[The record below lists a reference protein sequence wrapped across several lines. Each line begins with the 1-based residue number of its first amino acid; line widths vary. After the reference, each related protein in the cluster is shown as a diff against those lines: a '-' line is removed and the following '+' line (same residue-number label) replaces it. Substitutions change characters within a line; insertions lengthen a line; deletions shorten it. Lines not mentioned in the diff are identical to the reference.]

1 MNSYLQNIAQ
11 VFAQQVGTEL
21 SKYTFV
27 FPNHRAGLFFR
38 KHLGKAINQ
47 PIFAPKIIT
56 INECFAS
63 LSDLR
68 VTDQLT
74 LLLRLYKIYSQQ
86 RNNAEP
92 LEQFIHWGKMML
104 ADFSEIDNH
113 LIQDVKSLY
122 ALVEDIHD
130 IDVHFSALSPK
141 QINAIKNFW
150 GEFHQSS
157 ANNQDSHMHKQFIRT
172 WQLLYPLYTGLQE
185 SLLEDQLAYEGLLHR
200 QVIAHWEEIPIE
212 RFSQQYVFIGF
223 NATTESEH
231 RLMLELQKM
240 NRADF
245 YFDYQ
250 DQILQDPQNAA
261 SRFMAGNQ
269 LVFRSR
275 YKLPEA
281 PTNNQ
286 LQDKDITLVTV
297 SSSVSQTHQIHEI
310 LSTFKESITDWTRT
324 AVVLP
329 NEELLIPLLHT
340 IPDGIDKVNV
350 TMGYPLRATSSFMLI
365 AYPEQYIIP
374 MPQDGHEFIQRIR
387 KELQAMRNNT
397 NSESIYQMLKIVDLL
412 EQAMYSNTDIQ
423 FAVEA
428 IQQLLKM
435 LTMEMTIPYT
445 GEPLEGLQIMGV
457 LETRAL
463 EFDNI
468 IIADFNDDIYPGRSR
483 NNSFIPYTLRRGFD
497 LPTIERQDAIFAY
510 NFYRML
516 THAKNIWFIA
526 NTHADE
532 QRSGELSR
540 YYYQLL
546 WQYQVPIKHIIINDK
561 LLSNIPQRLPISK
574 TQDTLD
580 ILSKYFTTSP
590 QKRSL
595 SATALGEYLR
605 CQKSFYYKYVE
616 NIHDKE
622 EDESV
627 SISNKTFGEVYHEI
641 MQYLYTPLEGK
652 IVLEADIEALK
663 RDVYNDQYWS
673 NLEPLT
679 KLQGDELAEKV
690 IRNCVYTTLEHDL
703 NLVPFEYYK
712 SELGTLRTLEIPSLK
727 EELSFFGKIDRIDVK
742 NDCMRII
749 DYKTGSATLDFTSM
763 SEIFGR
769 SKNTEDEELSIRNEG
784 NRYILQTLLYCWLLE
799 GDKRIQVLQEK
810 HANALGVSPGI
821 YSVRQLN
828 DESKPTYLHKKGEE
842 VLYTRDIADEF
853 INQLTELIEEIYNP
867 DLPFY
872 PTQDMRKCEGC
883 YLSEI
888 CLITKEKED
897 A

>member
-1 MNSYLQNIAQ
+1 MHSYLESIAQ
-11 VFAQQVGTEL
+11 VFASEVGIEL
-21 SKYTFV
+21 SQYTFV

-38 KHLGKAINQ
+38 KHLCKALQQ

-63 LSDLR
+63 LTHLQ
-68 VTDQLT
+68 VADQLT
-74 LLLRLYKIYSQQ
+74 LLLRLYRAYKK
-86 RNNAEP
+86 RRENAEE
-92 LEQFIHWGKMML
+92 LEHFLHWGKMML
-104 ADFSEIDNH
+104 ADFSEVDNH
-113 LIQDVKSLY
+113 CVKDVKSLY
-122 ALVEDIHD
+122 ALVEDMHD
-130 IDVHFSALSPK
+130 IDVHFASLQPE
-141 QINAIKNFW
+141 QINAIKRFW
-150 GEFHQSS
+150 QEFHASFE
-157 ANNQDSHMHKQFIRT
+157 NNNGNHMHQQFIRT
-172 WQLLYPLYTGLQE
+172 WQLLYPLYCDLRE
-185 SLLEDQLAYEGLLHR
+185 DLLKEGLAYEGLLHR
-200 QVIAHWEEIPIE
+200 QVLESWDSITEDT
-212 RFSQQYVFIGF
+212 FSKQYVFIGF
-223 NATTESEH
+223 NAMTESE
-231 RLMLELQKM
+231 RQLMLNLQQM
-240 NRADF
+240 GRADF
-245 YFDYQ
+245 YFDYS
-250 DQILQDPQNAA
+250 DHLLRDEQNAA
-261 SRFMAGNQ
+261 SRFMHDNQ
-269 LVFRSR
+269 LLFHSR
-275 YKLPEA
+275 YTLPNRTTTPLES
-281 PTNNQ
+281 
-286 LQDKDITLVTV
+286 KDITLITV
-297 SSSVSQTHQIHEI
+297 SSSVSQAHQVHEV
-310 LSTFKESITDWTRT
+310 LDQLKNNVSDWTRT

-340 IPDGIDKVNV
+340 IPSDIQKINV
-350 TMGYPLRATSSFMLI
+350 TMGYPLRATQPYKLM
-365 AYPEQYIIP
+365 AYPEKEMDI
-374 MPQDGHEFIQRIR
+374 PQDTNVFFEQMYQALHEM
-387 KELQAMRNNT
+387 LNANNT
-397 NSESIYQMLKIVDLL
+397 ESIYQMLKVVERVQQASL
-412 EQAMYSNTDIQ
+412 EYTDIDFSVQ
-423 FAVEA
+423 AV
-428 IQQLLKM
+428 QQLLKM
-435 LTMEMTIPYT
+435 LSMEMTIPYT

-468 IIADFNDDIYPGRSR
+468 IITDFNDDTYPGRSR

-497 LPTIERQDAIFAY
+497 LPTVERQDAIFSY

-516 THAKNIWFIA
+516 SHAKNIWFIA
-526 NTHADE
+526 NTHADD
-532 QRSGELSR
+532 QHSGELSR

-580 ILSKYFTTSP
+580 ILSKYFATSP

-673 NLEPLT
+673 NLGPLT